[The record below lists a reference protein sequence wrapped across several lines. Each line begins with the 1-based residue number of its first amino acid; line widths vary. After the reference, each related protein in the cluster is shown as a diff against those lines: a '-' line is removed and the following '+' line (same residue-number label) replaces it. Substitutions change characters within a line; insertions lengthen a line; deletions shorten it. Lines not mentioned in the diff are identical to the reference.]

1 MIYLMVG
8 SIFVFDRVDCSLKVL
23 LDTGKTPTR
32 VLIPRD
38 FAVNKLTHSD
48 WLLGFGQ
55 LQNNQLVQWIVSA
68 LDPHT
73 L

>member
-48 WLLGFGQ
+48 LLLGFGQ
-55 LQNNQLVQWIVSA
+55 L
-68 LDPHT
+68 
-73 L
+73 